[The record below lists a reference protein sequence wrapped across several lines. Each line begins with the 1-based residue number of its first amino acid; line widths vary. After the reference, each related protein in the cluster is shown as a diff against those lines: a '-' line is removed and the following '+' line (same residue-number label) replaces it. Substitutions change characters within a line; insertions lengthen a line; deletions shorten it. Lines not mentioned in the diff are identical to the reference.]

1 MPIHSPNKYKSELR
15 SLIKVF
21 NSYLDEMTKLYPN
34 YKLNINTNLYLKD
47 KENFNS
53 VKSDIDKLESFLSQD
68 VEDNRKKIMNLNNK
82 ISELNKKNNELTKE
96 YNSLNNQGLAAKGE
110 LVDQKFIG
118 KETYTQNIILLLIIL
133 STISGYFIKTFKII

>member
-53 VKSDIDKLESFLSQD
+53 VKSDIDKLESFLS
-68 VEDNRKKIMNLNNK
+68 
-82 ISELNKKNNELTKE
+82 
-96 YNSLNNQGLAAKGE
+96 
-110 LVDQKFIG
+110 
-118 KETYTQNIILLLIIL
+118 
-133 STISGYFIKTFKII
+133 